1 MEKFNEKVAT
11 LNATTIM
18 AERMLDLL
26 TNHTRITD
34 YEDRADIEITTDFAN
49 GCVEVNAGD
58 FTITYYISDTP
69 NIKFDK
75 KTARIS
81 SLFLFHSF
89 PLVQK
94 LLHKGF
100 HIGLPGF
107 SDPFCCGRIH

>member
-11 LNATTIM
+11 ENATTIM

-75 KTARIS
+75 RVEFNSIDLSDIIDMLNYNEKVDNI
-81 SLFLFHSF
+81 FLAIKNEMFN
-89 PLVQK
+89 
-94 LLHKGF
+94 
-100 HIGLPGF
+100 
-107 SDPFCCGRIH
+107 